1 MKILI
6 AEDSAMGRLLLQ
18 RAVEGLGHECLV
30 ADAGA
35 RAWELFRQEG
45 ADVVISDWLMPG
57 MEGPELCR
65 RVREADAPYA
75 YFVFLTVLREKQ
87 HALQGVRAGADDYLT
102 KPLDPDDLQVCLI
115 AAERV
120 VALHRGLA
128 EKSAALERANRELYE
143 TARTD
148 ALTGV
153 GNRLRLLEDLRSL
166 EARAERYGHNYCVAL
181 CDVDRFKAY
190 NDRHG
195 HPAGDRVLRAVA
207 TILAEECRG
216 GDAVYR
222 YGGEEFAIV
231 MPEQSPASAAVG
243 MERIARAVR
252 AARIPHVANAADG
265 ILTISAGVA
274 GRRPGK
280 ASDGQDVLDRAD
292 AALYRAKEAGRDRV
306 EQAPE
311 PTLAPA

>member
-6 AEDSAMGRLLLQ
+6 AEDSAMGRRLLQ
-18 RAVEGLGHECLV
+18 RVVESLGHECRV
-30 ADAGA
+30 ADDGVA
-35 RAWELFRQEG
+35 AWELFRQEG

-65 RVREADAPYA
+65 RVRGADGPYA
-75 YFVFLTVLREKQ
+75 YFVFLTVLRDKQ

-102 KPLDPDDLQVCLI
+102 KPLDPDELQVCLI

-120 VALHRGLA
+120 VAVHRGLA
-128 EKSAALERANRELYE
+128 EKTAALEHANQELYE

-148 ALTGV
+148 IVTGV
-153 GNRLRLLEDLRSL
+153 GNRLRLLEDLRAL
-166 EARAERYGHNYCVAL
+166 EARAERYGHSFCVAL

-190 NDRHG
+190 NDRYG
-195 HPAGDRVLRAVA
+195 HPAGDRALRTVA
-207 TILAEECRG
+207 TILAQQCRG

-231 MPEQSPASAAVG
+231 MPEQSPTTAAIGV
-243 MERIARAVR
+243 ERIARAVR
-252 AARIPHVANAADG
+252 AAMIPHEANEAGG

-274 GRRPGK
+274 SYRQGT
-280 ASDGQDVLDRAD
+280 ASGGHDVLDRAD
-292 AALYRAKEAGRDRV
+292 EALYRAKGAGRDRV

-311 PTLAPA
+311 SATAQM